1 MYTVIYTVGNKY
13 ASSELSCLTVNTYQ
27 YAMSSPMQRSPM
39 ASSLTIQRGR
49 VADFLVENNY
59 QLTALEFHQELLLE
73 GSVNDVPKLQE
84 FLIQVDTQAENQ
96 PAEPEHNEP
105 SIEPD
110 ATDSKGVLHL
120 DKLVLDYLR
129 QRGFGMA
136 AMALAEQV
144 EETPQEPG
152 SPSET
157 NASSSDAEPTLLPLY
172 QFAIDVFKK
181 MKREDAKAQQPEEAE
196 DEEAAAAGEAPGEDC
211 ADAED
216 ACASDQESEPDGSA
230 DTGSA
235 AFSKLEAENLSLR
248 AQLQEVQAPQ
258 TAGGPQKPTM
268 SASLQD
274 QRAVVDLLAAQ
285 LPLVVPNVLIS
296 KREPLIPILLRCVE
310 LHEDHQKRD
319 ELTSILFNLIKR
331 PDTDQRK
338 LILDGC
344 VALALR
350 TEHSGRIESEL
361 IPQLWEELS
370 HKHPERR
377 ALVADAIG
385 ALAPHVADHL
395 RGSLLISMLKQ
406 MNEEEREAEVCTHT
420 VCESEGRCL
429 QVRILIADN
438 LRILVSH
445 LHELDDKS
453 KMRDVLD
460 LMLDFTKHS
469 DPQVEL
475 YHWPLCPTLRATLP
489 CTVWLPDSSNSES
502 LGVNR

>member
-1 MYTVIYTVGNKY
+1 
-13 ASSELSCLTVNTYQ
+13 
-27 YAMSSPMQRSPM
+27 MQRSPM

-211 ADAED
+211 ADAEE